1 MRETLYHIG
10 RNKNSNEIY
19 VFNETVSSSHAQ
31 IIIDENGDLIIID
44 LSSKNGVLV
53 NGKKIVSPVK
63 LVKND
68 VISIGDFNCTQS
80 DLINAIKVF
89 DFKNQQPFERS
100 VPLKSSLQKE
110 YIKPKKINKMKKK
123 SVFITL
129 IILGL
134 VVVVLGATLVSD
146 QKEKQNKFKNKNNT
160 ENINDESNATSNTND
175 ESSTSS
181 TVIEFKKQRTDVTY
195 NFGCLASAGD
205 GRSNEAIFKFG
216 EFTRNAQNTVLNE
229 VKVSLQEEKE
239 AGDAL
244 VKYYKEKYNFKNTG
258 SDYFKLDRIMKDLV
272 KRLADPRGVEYE
284 MHFIDDTI
292 MNVFTLGGHI
302 IVFKGMYDFCETDSE
317 IASIISHE
325 IAHNELGHSTLALKK
340 QKAASSWGIFG
351 QIALTMENMVTT
363 SFNQKQ
369 ETEADLFGMDI
380 MYPTGYKSCD
390 VINLW
395 KRMNEFEN
403 EFNLAENFSRT
414 HPYSRNRANC
424 IEHHLESNYNK
435 KCSN

>member
-129 IILGL
+129 IILVL

-258 SDYFKLDRIMKDLV
+258 SDYFKLNRIMKDLV
-272 KRLADPRGVEYE
+272 KRLADPRGV
-284 MHFIDDTI
+284 
-292 MNVFTLGGHI
+292 
-302 IVFKGMYDFCETDSE
+302 
-317 IASIISHE
+317 
-325 IAHNELGHSTLALKK
+325 
-340 QKAASSWGIFG
+340 
-351 QIALTMENMVTT
+351 
-363 SFNQKQ
+363 
-369 ETEADLFGMDI
+369 
-380 MYPTGYKSCD
+380 
-390 VINLW
+390 
-395 KRMNEFEN
+395 
-403 EFNLAENFSRT
+403 
-414 HPYSRNRANC
+414 
-424 IEHHLESNYNK
+424 
-435 KCSN
+435 